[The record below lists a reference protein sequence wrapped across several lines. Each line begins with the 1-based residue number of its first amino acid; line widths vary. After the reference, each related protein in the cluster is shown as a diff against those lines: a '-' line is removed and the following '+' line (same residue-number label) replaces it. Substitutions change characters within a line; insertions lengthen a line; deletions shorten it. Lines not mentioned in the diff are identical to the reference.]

1 MIINTGS
8 IVMTGTPVEYV
19 QNNQTGND
27 TSAGAAI
34 ATGTC
39 AEQTA
44 NLTANLTE
52 GGARR
57 VDWEKNYKP

>member
-1 MIINTGS
+1 
-8 IVMTGTPVEYV
+8 MTGAPVEYV
-19 QNNQTGND
+19 QDNQTGNG

-34 ATGTC
+34 VTGTC
-39 AEQTA
+39 AEQ
-44 NLTANLTE
+44 TANLTE

>member
-1 MIINTGS
+1 MIINAGS
-8 IVMTGTPVEYV
+8 IVMTGAPVEYV
-19 QNNQTGND
+19 QDNQTGND

-44 NLTANLTE
+44 NLTE